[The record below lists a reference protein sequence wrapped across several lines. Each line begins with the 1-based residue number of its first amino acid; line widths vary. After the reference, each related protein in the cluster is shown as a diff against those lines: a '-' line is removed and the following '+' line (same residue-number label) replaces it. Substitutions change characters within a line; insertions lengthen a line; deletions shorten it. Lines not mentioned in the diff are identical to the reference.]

1 MISPKH
7 FTQHIDYHMRTFTLP
22 TVNLNGSSAHELL
35 EQQLHV
41 LRAVDA
47 LWEVM
52 RVAAPHGR
60 DYQYAP
66 ERWNDARNDFNDTV
80 EALELIKVRARY
92 IAAHLAESVK

>member
-1 MISPKH
+1 
-7 FTQHIDYHMRTFTLP
+7 MRTFTLP

-41 LRAVDA
+41 LRAIDA

-60 DYQYAP
+60 DYQLAP
-66 ERWNDARNDFNDTV
+66 ERYDSARNDFNDTV
-80 EALELIKVRARY
+80 DALDLIRSRAN
-92 IAAHLAESVK
+92 ALALHLSDIPDRRTP

>member
-1 MISPKH
+1 
-7 FTQHIDYHMRTFTLP
+7 MRTFTLP
-22 TVNLNGSSAHELL
+22 TVNLNGSSANELL
-35 EQQLHV
+35 DQQLRV

-66 ERWNDARNDFNDTV
+66 ERWNDARNDFNDTA
-80 EALELIKVRARY
+80 EALELIKVRARH
-92 IAAHLAESVK
+92 IATHLAESVK

>member
-1 MISPKH
+1 
-7 FTQHIDYHMRTFTLP
+7 MRTFTLP
-22 TVNLNGSSAHELL
+22 TVNMNGSSAHELL
-35 EQQLHV
+35 DQQLRV

-66 ERWNDARNDFNDTV
+66 ERWNDARNDFNDTA
-80 EALELIKVRARY
+80 EALELIKVRAQ
-92 IAAHLAESVK
+92 ALAVHLSDVQDWRNA

>member
-1 MISPKH
+1 
-7 FTQHIDYHMRTFTLP
+7 MRTFTLP

-35 EQQLHV
+35 DQQLRV

-60 DYQYAP
+60 DYQLAP
-66 ERWNDARNDFNDTV
+66 ERYNLARGEFIETAN
-80 EALELIKVRARY
+80 AMELIKSRAQAL
-92 IAAHLAESVK
+92 AAHLSDVQDRRTA